1 MIKRILVFFV
11 FWVLILIP
19 SFCVDYNFKIDI
31 EEKDINV
38 EVSQLDNLTLQFNF
52 SEYISLFRLE
62 KFFDSFKNSTDN
74 IVYNSNEN
82 LMINSFNIKF
92 TAFIPSSALLIRELE
107 YSVKTYFVTYNFVNY
122 GSVSIYH
129 IDSNML
135 KFSFNDEISFVDMQY
150 FYSIFNN
157 FPSKN
162 YSVYLNEKNLIF
174 TFNENFSDKDLSE
187 FISSLETDTV
197 SNSIFVNLY
206 QIFKYFIEEDL
217 YFDEV
222 DEIVSITKS
231 FYSITITFRID
242 LSESNISSIINNLIF
257 YFRSLGKTVNFSYSS
272 KEIIISSSDNS
283 LVVSLHDIEN
293 QIRLSLNQISINKNS
308 YDDTVYFSYNDDY
321 AAGLKLKKKVPEN
334 NNLVWIYIVI
344 AIITF
349 IIIMFF
355 VFKTLRKKNNTFI
368 DK

>member
-62 KFFDSFKNSTDN
+62 KFFDSFKKSTDN

-107 YSVKTYFVTYNFVNY
+107 YSVKTYFATYNFVNY

-162 YSVYLNEKNLIF
+162 YSVYLNEK
-174 TFNENFSDKDLSE
+174 KK
-187 FISSLETDTV
+187 SSLI
-197 SNSIFVNLY
+197 S
-206 QIFKYFIEEDL
+206 YFIYE
-217 YFDEV
+217 
-222 DEIVSITKS
+222 K
-231 FYSITITFRID
+231 
-242 LSESNISSIINNLIF
+242 
-257 YFRSLGKTVNFSYSS
+257 
-272 KEIIISSSDNS
+272 
-283 LVVSLHDIEN
+283 
-293 QIRLSLNQISINKNS
+293 INKKVLN
-308 YDDTVYFSYNDDY
+308 
-321 AAGLKLKKKVPEN
+321 KK
-334 NNLVWIYIVI
+334 
-344 AIITF
+344 
-349 IIIMFF
+349 
-355 VFKTLRKKNNTFI
+355 
-368 DK
+368 